1 MIPAVQ
7 STAQNPLS
15 SLPPLRQNGAVKSF
29 LREVNEIAE
38 EERKLNRIKE
48 ATDEDLHEFLI
59 YIDEPEFEKLKRFE
73 DRVKAIVTARMDQRA
88 KENYAVNRE
97 IDRKTLLI
105 LWLTAASVFLAFLGL
120 LAALMK

>member
-1 MIPAVQ
+1 M
-7 STAQNPLS
+7 
-15 SLPPLRQNGAVKSF
+15 KDF

-38 EERKLNRIKE
+38 PERKLKTLKE

-59 YIDEPEFEKLKRFE
+59 HIDEPEFEKLKHFE

-97 IDRKTLLI
+97 IDSKTLLI
-105 LWLTAASVFLAFLGL
+105 LWLTAASVFLAFLAL

>member
-1 MIPAVQ
+1 MPALQ
-7 STAQNPLS
+7 STAQNRLS
-15 SLPPLRQNGAVKSF
+15 SLTPLRQNGAVKSF
-29 LREVNEIAE
+29 LREVNGIAE
-38 EERKLNRIKE
+38 EERKLKSIKE

-59 YIDEPEFEKLKRFE
+59 YIDEPEFGKLKRFE
-73 DRVKAIVTARMDQRA
+73 DRVRAIVTARMDQRA

-120 LAALMK
+120 MAALMK

>member
-1 MIPAVQ
+1 MK
-7 STAQNPLS
+7 N
-15 SLPPLRQNGAVKSF
+15 F
-29 LREVNEIAE
+29 LREVEQIGE
-38 EERKLNRIKE
+38 PQRKLDRLDN

-59 YIDEPEFEKLKRFE
+59 HVDDPEFEKLKRFE

-88 KENYAVNRE
+88 KENYAVNLE

-105 LWLTAASVFLAFLGL
+105 LWLTAASVFLAFLAL

>member
-1 MIPAVQ
+1 MK
-7 STAQNPLS
+7 N
-15 SLPPLRQNGAVKSF
+15 F
-29 LREVNEIAE
+29 LREVEQIGE
-38 EERKLNRIKE
+38 PQRKLDRLDN

-59 YIDEPEFEKLKRFE
+59 HIDEPEFEKLRRFE

-88 KENYAVNRE
+88 KENYAVNLE

-105 LWLTAASVFLAFLGL
+105 VWLTAASMFLAFLAL

>member
-1 MIPAVQ
+1 MK
-7 STAQNPLS
+7 N
-15 SLPPLRQNGAVKSF
+15 F
-29 LREVNEIAE
+29 LREVEQIGE
-38 EERKLNRIKE
+38 PQRKLDRLDN

-59 YIDEPEFEKLKRFE
+59 HVDDPEFEKLKRFE

-88 KENYAVNRE
+88 KENYAVNLE

-120 LAALMK
+120 MAALLK

>member
-1 MIPAVQ
+1 
-7 STAQNPLS
+7 
-15 SLPPLRQNGAVKSF
+15 VKDF
-29 LREVNEIAE
+29 LREVNDIAE
-38 EERKLNRIKE
+38 PESKLKRLKE

-59 YIDEPEFEKLKRFE
+59 HIDEPEFEKLKRFE
-73 DRVKAIVTARMDQRA
+73 DRVRAIVTARMDQRA

-105 LWLTAASVFLAFLGL
+105 LWLTAASVFLAFLAL

>member
-1 MIPAVQ
+1 MK
-7 STAQNPLS
+7 N
-15 SLPPLRQNGAVKSF
+15 F
-29 LREVNEIAE
+29 LREVEQIGE
-38 EERKLNRIKE
+38 PQRKLDRLDN

-59 YIDEPEFEKLKRFE
+59 HIDEPEFEKLKRFE

-88 KENYAVNRE
+88 KENYAVNLE

-105 LWLTAASVFLAFLGL
+105 VWLTAASLFLAFLAL

>member
-1 MIPAVQ
+1 MK
-7 STAQNPLS
+7 N
-15 SLPPLRQNGAVKSF
+15 F
-29 LREVNEIAE
+29 LREVEQIGE
-38 EERKLNRIKE
+38 PQRKLDRLDN

-59 YIDEPEFEKLKRFE
+59 HIDEPEFEKLRRFE

-88 KENYAVNRE
+88 KENYAVNLE

-105 LWLTAASVFLAFLGL
+105 LWLTAASVFLAFLAL

>member
-1 MIPAVQ
+1 M
-7 STAQNPLS
+7 
-15 SLPPLRQNGAVKSF
+15 KDF

-38 EERKLNRIKE
+38 PERKLKRLKE
-48 ATDEDLHEFLI
+48 AIDEDLHEFLI
-59 YIDEPEFEKLKRFE
+59 HIDEPEFEKLKRFE
-73 DRVKAIVTARMDQRA
+73 DRVRAIVTARMDQRA

-105 LWLTAASVFLAFLGL
+105 LWLTAASVFLAFLAL

>member
-1 MIPAVQ
+1 MK
-7 STAQNPLS
+7 N
-15 SLPPLRQNGAVKSF
+15 F
-29 LREVNEIAE
+29 LREVEQIGE
-38 EERKLNRIKE
+38 PQRKLDRLDN

-59 YIDEPEFEKLKRFE
+59 HVDDPEFEKLKCFE

-88 KENYAVNRE
+88 KENYAVNLE

-105 LWLTAASVFLAFLGL
+105 LWLTAASVFLAFLAL

>member
-1 MIPAVQ
+1 M
-7 STAQNPLS
+7 
-15 SLPPLRQNGAVKSF
+15 KSF
-29 LREVNEIAE
+29 LREVNGIAE
-38 EERKLNRIKE
+38 EERKLKSIKE

-59 YIDEPEFEKLKRFE
+59 YIDEPEFGKLKRFE
-73 DRVKAIVTARMDQRA
+73 DRVRAIVTARMDQRA

>member
-1 MIPAVQ
+1 M
-7 STAQNPLS
+7 
-15 SLPPLRQNGAVKSF
+15 KSF

-38 EERKLNRIKE
+38 EDRKLKRLKE

-59 YIDEPEFEKLKRFE
+59 NIDEPEFEKLKRFE
-73 DRVKAIVTARMDQRA
+73 DRVRAIVTARMDQRA

-105 LWLTAASVFLAFLGL
+105 LWLTAASVFLAFLAL

>member
-1 MIPAVQ
+1 
-7 STAQNPLS
+7 
-15 SLPPLRQNGAVKSF
+15 VKDF

-38 EERKLNRIKE
+38 PERKLKRLKE
-48 ATDEDLHEFLI
+48 AIDEDLHEFLI
-59 YIDEPEFEKLKRFE
+59 HIDEPEFEKLKRFE
-73 DRVKAIVTARMDQRA
+73 DRVRAIVTARMDQRA

-105 LWLTAASVFLAFLGL
+105 LWLTAASVFLAFLAL